1 MYWLGRIPSLA
12 LSDKCYVKFLAKV
25 ELTLKSIE
33 AIPISC
39 RKIEHLFKNFNID
52 MYINFQ

>member
-1 MYWLGRIPSLA
+1 MYWLGRIPLLA

-25 ELTLKSIE
+25 EFTLKSIE
-33 AIPISC
+33 TIPISC